1 MRFERKSGRWEY
13 VQRCKEKDSDE
24 LTLNI
29 EERKNFQD
37 GKKLV
42 AIISEA
48 CSSGISLQAD
58 RRVSNQRRRVH
69 ITMQLPWAADQ
80 AVQQMG
86 RSHRSNQ
93 TSAPEFKLLMTTTG
107 GERRFASAVASRLQS
122 LGALTRGD
130 RNAAGTGGT
139 TIQSFSI
146 EGKYGKK
153 AVKQL
158 INIIFTGR
166 LSTGEKAPEYVTEM
180 FGGEDGLDAF
190 CERARPVFT
199 VMALEPSEKKDT
211 SDQLKRFMNRLL
223 GVPLD
228 LQNQIFDFFTQLMD
242 HYIKEDKLLGQYQ
255 GGDSIKV
262 AN

>member
-1 MRFERKSGRWEY
+1 
-13 VQRCKEKDSDE
+13 
-24 LTLNI
+24 
-29 EERKNFQD
+29 
-37 GKKLV
+37 
-42 AIISEA
+42 
-48 CSSGISLQAD
+48 
-58 RRVSNQRRRVH
+58 
-69 ITMQLPWAADQ
+69 MQLPWAADQ

-93 TSAPEFKLLMTTTG
+93 TSAPEFKLLMTTIG

-158 INIIFTGR
+158 IDIIFTGK

-190 CERARPVFT
+190 CGRAKPVFT
-199 VMALEPSEKKDT
+199 VMALEPSEKKKDT

-255 GGDSIKV
+255 GGKLRDRTLPF
-262 AN
+262 